1 MTDEKQDIGEL
12 LKTQR
17 ENLGLSIGDIY
28 EHTRINP
35 EFIKVLEAGQFN
47 LLPVAYAR
55 LFLKTYAQELNLD
68 VQDILFRFERSVALP
83 RERPPVPS
91 SPERGINRSAIF
103 ISLLA
108 FAVIAVVIIILNSRE
123 ETPLTAPLDTTTS
136 PLSIPDN
143 TESVISPEQ
152 ISISEEEMPPGMQD
166 SAKSVQEMQLRDNTE
181 SVIPSLSLSEN
192 QETPSARAAGTVTDT
207 SIVEETPSAQ
217 PALAVLSTYNLS
229 IPGVIAEGEFMILSG
244 VAREN
249 AHLSITADD
258 RGVFAGVLPM
268 GRQQRWLA
276 YDRFQVEIQRGSS
289 ISLSLQDQPLEFAS
303 PPDRGLRL
311 TIFRTLI
318 KVEELGDT
326 PSVPQTG
333 Q

>member
-1 MTDEKQDIGEL
+1 MSDQKQEIAEI

-35 EFIKVLEAGQFN
+35 EFIKVLEAGQFE
-47 LLPVAYAR
+47 LLSVAYAR
-55 LFLKTYAQELNLD
+55 LFLKTYAQALNLN
-68 VQDILFRFERSVALP
+68 VRDILTLFDRSVALS

-91 SPERGINRSAIF
+91 SPERGINRGAIF

-108 FAVIAVVIIILNSRE
+108 FAAIVVVIIILNSRE
-123 ETPLTAPLDTTTS
+123 ETPLIAPLDTTTS
-136 PLSIPDN
+136 PLPIPDS
-143 TESVISPEQ
+143 TESVISTEQ
-152 ISISEEEMPPGMQD
+152 ISISEEEMPPD
-166 SAKSVQEMQLRDNTE
+166 SAKSVHEMQLRDSTQ
-181 SVIPSLSLSEN
+181 SVMPSQPLSEN
-192 QETPSARAAGTVTDT
+192 QMMPSDIVAETPAS
-207 SIVEETPSAQ
+207 Q
-217 PALAVLSTYNLS
+217 PAPVVLSTYNLP
-229 IPGVIAEGEFMILSG
+229 IPDVIAEGEIMILSG

-249 AHLSITADD
+249 AHLSIIADD
-258 RGVFAGVLPM
+258 RGVFAGVLPV

-276 YDRFQVEIQRGSS
+276 HDRFQVEIQRASS
-289 ISLSLQDQPLEFAS
+289 ISLSLQDQPLEVAS

-326 PSVPQTG
+326 PSGPQIG
-333 Q
+333 R

>member
-1 MTDEKQDIGEL
+1 MTDKKQDIGEL

-35 EFIKVLEAGQFN
+35 EFIKVLESGQFDF
-47 LLPVAYAR
+47 LPVAYAR
-55 LFLKTYAQELNLD
+55 LFLKTYAQALNLN
-68 VQDILFRFERSVALP
+68 VRDIFILFERSVSLS
-83 RERPPVPS
+83 RERATVQSPPK
-91 SPERGINRSAIF
+91 RGIDRSKIF

-136 PLSIPDN
+136 PLPIPDS
-143 TESVISPEQ
+143 TESVIPPEQ
-152 ISISEEEMPPGMQD
+152 LSIYEEEMPLGMQD
-166 SAKSVQEMQLRDNTE
+166 SAKSAQEMQQRDSTE
-181 SVIPSLSLSEN
+181 SVMSSQPLSEN
-192 QETPSARAAGTVTDT
+192 QMMPSD
-207 SIVEETPSAQ
+207 IVEETPAFQ
-217 PALAVLSTYNLS
+217 PAPVVLSTYNLP
-229 IPGVIAEGEFMILSG
+229 IPVSIAEGEIMILSG

-258 RGVFAGVLPM
+258 RGVFAGVLPV

-276 YDRFQVEIQRGSS
+276 HDRFQVEIQRASS
-289 ISLSLQDQPLEFAS
+289 ISLSLQDQSLEVAS

-326 PSVPQTG
+326 PSGPQIG
-333 Q
+333 R

>member
-1 MTDEKQDIGEL
+1 MSDQKQEIADI

-17 ENLGLSIGDIY
+17 ENLGLSIDDIY

-35 EFIKVLEAGQFN
+35 EFIKVLEAGQFE

-55 LFLKTYAQELNLD
+55 LFLKTYAQALNLN
-68 VQDILFRFERSVALP
+68 VRDILTLFDRSVALP

-91 SPERGINRSAIF
+91 SPERGINRGAIF

-108 FAVIAVVIIILNSRE
+108 FAAIAVVIIILNSRE

-136 PLSIPDN
+136 PLPIPDS
-143 TESVISPEQ
+143 TESVISTEQ
-152 ISISEEEMPPGMQD
+152 ISISEEEMPPD
-166 SAKSVQEMQLRDNTE
+166 SAKSVHEMQLRDSTQ
-181 SVIPSLSLSEN
+181 SVMPSQPLSEN
-192 QETPSARAAGTVTDT
+192 QMM
-207 SIVEETPSAQ
+207 PSAQ
-217 PALAVLSTYNLS
+217 NTGIVAETPASQPAPVVLSTYNLP
-229 IPGVIAEGEFMILSG
+229 IPDVIAEGEIMILSG

-249 AHLSITADD
+249 AHLSIIADD
-258 RGVFAGVLPM
+258 RRVFAGVLPV

-276 YDRFQVEIQRGSS
+276 YDRFQVEIQRASS
-289 ISLSLQDQPLEFAS
+289 ISLSLQDQPLEVAS

-326 PSVPQTG
+326 PSGPQIG

>member
-1 MTDEKQDIGEL
+1 MSDQKQEIAEI

-35 EFIKVLEAGQFN
+35 EFIKVLEAGQFE

-55 LFLKTYAQELNLD
+55 LFLKTYAQALNLN
-68 VQDILFRFERSVALP
+68 VRDILSRFERSVALP
-83 RERPPVPS
+83 RERVTAPP

-123 ETPLTAPLDTTTS
+123 ETPPTAPLDTTTS
-136 PLSIPDN
+136 PLPIPDS
-143 TESVISPEQ
+143 TESVISTEQ
-152 ISISEEEMPPGMQD
+152 ISISEEEVLPD
-166 SAKSVQEMQLRDNTE
+166 SAKSVHEMQLRDSTE
-181 SVIPSLSLSEN
+181 SVM
-192 QETPSARAAGTVTDT
+192 
-207 SIVEETPSAQ
+207 PSAQ
-217 PALAVLSTYNLS
+217 TTGIVAETPASQPAPVVLSTYNLS
-229 IPGVIAEGEFMILSG
+229 IPDVIAEGEIMILSG

-258 RGVFAGVLPM
+258 RGVFAGVLPV

-276 YDRFQVEIQRGSS
+276 HDRFQVEIQRASS
-289 ISLSLQDQPLEFAS
+289 ISLSLQDQPLEVAS

-326 PSVPQTG
+326 PSGP
-333 Q
+333 

>member
-1 MTDEKQDIGEL
+1 MSDQKQEIAEL

-35 EFIKVLEAGQFN
+35 EFIKVLEAGQFD

-55 LFLKTYAQELNLD
+55 LFLKTYAQALNLN
-68 VQDILFRFERSVALP
+68 VRDILILFDRSVVLP
-83 RERPPVPS
+83 RERATALP

-108 FAVIAVVIIILNSRE
+108 FAVIAVVIIILNSRG

-136 PLSIPDN
+136 PLPIPDS
-143 TESVISPEQ
+143 TESVISTEQ
-152 ISISEEEMPPGMQD
+152 ISISEEEMPPEMQD
-166 SAKSVQEMQLRDNTE
+166 SAKSVQEMQLRDSTQ
-181 SVIPSLSLSEN
+181 SVMPSLSEN
-192 QETPSARAAGTVTDT
+192 QMMPSDIVAETPAS
-207 SIVEETPSAQ
+207 Q
-217 PALAVLSTYNLS
+217 PAPVVLSTYNLP
-229 IPGVIAEGEFMILSG
+229 IHGVIAEGEIMILSG

-258 RGVFAGVLPM
+258 RGVFAGVLPV

-276 YDRFQVEIQRGSS
+276 HDRFQVEIQRASS
-289 ISLSLQDQPLEFAS
+289 ISLSLQDQPLEVAS

-326 PSVPQTG
+326 PSGPQIG
-333 Q
+333 R

>member
-1 MTDEKQDIGEL
+1 MSDQKQEIAEL

-35 EFIKVLEAGQFN
+35 DFIKVLEAGQFD

-55 LFLKTYAQELNLD
+55 LFLKTYAQALNLN
-68 VQDILFRFERSVALP
+68 VRDILILFDRSVVLP
-83 RERPPVPS
+83 RERATALP

-108 FAVIAVVIIILNSRE
+108 FAVIAVVIIILNSRG
-123 ETPLTAPLDTTTS
+123 ETPLTAPLDTNTS
-136 PLSIPDN
+136 PLPIPDS
-143 TESVISPEQ
+143 TESVISTEQ
-152 ISISEEEMPPGMQD
+152 ISISEEEMPSD
-166 SAKSVQEMQLRDNTE
+166 SAKSVQEMQLRDSTQ
-181 SVIPSLSLSEN
+181 SVMPSLSEN
-192 QETPSARAAGTVTDT
+192 QMMPSDIVAETPAS
-207 SIVEETPSAQ
+207 Q
-217 PALAVLSTYNLS
+217 PAPVVLSTYNLP
-229 IPGVIAEGEFMILSG
+229 IHGVIAEGEIMILSG

-258 RGVFAGVLPM
+258 RGVFAGVLPV
-268 GRQQRWLA
+268 GQQQRWLA
-276 YDRFQVEIQRGSS
+276 HDRFQVEIQRASS
-289 ISLSLQDQPLEFAS
+289 ISLSLQDQPLEVAS
-303 PPDRGLRL
+303 RPDRGLRL

-326 PSVPQTG
+326 PSGPQIG
-333 Q
+333 R

>member
-1 MTDEKQDIGEL
+1 MSDQKQEIAEI

-35 EFIKVLEAGQFN
+35 EFIKVLEAGQFE

-55 LFLKTYAQELNLD
+55 LFLKTYAQALNLN
-68 VQDILFRFERSVALP
+68 VRDILSRFERSVALP
-83 RERPPVPS
+83 RERVTAPP

-123 ETPLTAPLDTTTS
+123 ETPPTAPLDTTTS
-136 PLSIPDN
+136 PLPIPDS
-143 TESVISPEQ
+143 TESVISTEQ
-152 ISISEEEMPPGMQD
+152 ISISEEEVLPD
-166 SAKSVQEMQLRDNTE
+166 SAKSVHEMQLRDSTQ
-181 SVIPSLSLSEN
+181 SVIPSARTTGIVA
-192 QETPSARAAGTVTDT
+192 ETPAS
-207 SIVEETPSAQ
+207 Q
-217 PALAVLSTYNLS
+217 PAPVVLSTYNLP
-229 IPGVIAEGEFMILSG
+229 IPDVIAEGEIMILSG

-258 RGVFAGVLPM
+258 RGVFAGVLPV

-276 YDRFQVEIQRGSS
+276 HDRFQVEIQRASS
-289 ISLSLQDQPLEFAS
+289 ISLSLQDQPLEVAS

-326 PSVPQTG
+326 PSGP
-333 Q
+333 

>member
-1 MTDEKQDIGEL
+1 MSDQKQEIAEL

-35 EFIKVLEAGQFN
+35 EFIKVLEAGQFEF
-47 LLPVAYAR
+47 LPVAYAR

-68 VQDILFRFERSVALP
+68 VEDILSRFDRSVALP
-83 RERPPVPS
+83 RERVSVPS
-91 SPERGINRSAIF
+91 PSERGINRSILF
-103 ISLLA
+103 ISVLV
-108 FAVIAVVIIILNSRE
+108 FALVVVVILFLNSRE
-123 ETPLTAPLDTTTS
+123 ETPLIAPLDTTTS
-136 PLSIPDN
+136 PLPMPDS
-143 TESVISPEQ
+143 TESGIPPAQ
-152 ISISEEEMPPGMQD
+152 ISISEEEVPRETQD
-166 SAKSVQEMQLRDNTE
+166 STQFLQEMQIRDSTE
-181 SVIPSLSLSEN
+181 SVMPSLSEN
-192 QETPSARAAGTVTDT
+192 QMMPSTGIVAQTPILDIS
-207 SIVEETPSAQ
+207 SQ
-217 PALAVLSTYNLS
+217 PAPGVLTTYNLP
-229 IPGVIAEGEFMILSG
+229 IPDVIAEGEIMILSG

-258 RGVFAGVLPM
+258 RGVFAGVLPV

-276 YDRFQVEIQRGSS
+276 HDRFQVEIQRASA
-289 ISLSLQDQPLEFAS
+289 ISLSLQDQPLEVAS

-318 KVEELGDT
+318 KVEELGEV
-326 PSVPQTG
+326 PSGPQTG

>member
-17 ENLGLSIGDIY
+17 ENLGLSIDDIY

-35 EFIKVLEAGQFN
+35 EFIKVLEADQFEF
-47 LLPVAYAR
+47 LPIAYAR
-55 LFLKTYAQELNLD
+55 LFLKTYAKELNLD

-136 PLSIPDN
+136 PLSIPDS

-152 ISISEEEMPPGMQD
+152 ISISSEEKD
-166 SAKSVQEMQLRDNTE
+166 SAKSVQEMQIQDSTE
-181 SVIPSLSLSEN
+181 SVMPS
-192 QETPSARAAGTVTDT
+192 D
-207 SIVEETPSAQ
+207 IVEETPASQ
-217 PALAVLSTYNLS
+217 PALAVLSTYNLPF
-229 IPGVIAEGEFMILSG
+229 PGVIAAEEIMTLSG
-244 VAREN
+244 VASETV
-249 AHLSITADD
+249 HLSITADG
-258 RGVFAGVLPM
+258 RGVFAGMLSPGM
-268 GRQQRWLA
+268 EQRWLA
-276 YDRFQVEIQRGSS
+276 HDHFQVEIQRAGP
-289 ISLSLQDQPLEFAS
+289 ISLSLQNQPLEFAS
-303 PPDRGLRL
+303 PPEHGLRL
-311 TIFRTLI
+311 TISRTLI
-318 KVEELGDT
+318 KVEELDKM
-326 PSVPQTG
+326 PSGPQIG
-333 Q
+333 R

>member
-1 MTDEKQDIGEL
+1 MSDQKQEIAEI

-35 EFIKVLEAGQFN
+35 EFIKVLEAGQFE

-55 LFLKTYAQELNLD
+55 LFLKTYAQALNLN
-68 VQDILFRFERSVALP
+68 VRDILSRFERSVALP
-83 RERPPVPS
+83 RERVTAPP

-123 ETPLTAPLDTTTS
+123 ETPPTAPLDTTTS
-136 PLSIPDN
+136 PLPIPDS
-143 TESVISPEQ
+143 TEVIPTEQ
-152 ISISEEEMPPGMQD
+152 ISISEEEVLPD
-166 SAKSVQEMQLRDNTE
+166 SAKSVHEMQLRDSTE
-181 SVIPSLSLSEN
+181 SVM
-192 QETPSARAAGTVTDT
+192 
-207 SIVEETPSAQ
+207 PSAQ
-217 PALAVLSTYNLS
+217 TTGIVAETPASQPAPVVLSTYNLS
-229 IPGVIAEGEFMILSG
+229 IPDVIAEGEIMILSG

-258 RGVFAGVLPM
+258 RGVFAGMLPV

-276 YDRFQVEIQRGSS
+276 HDHFQVEIQRASS
-289 ISLSLQDQPLEFAS
+289 ISLSLQDQPLEVAS

-326 PSVPQTG
+326 PSGP
-333 Q
+333 

>member
-1 MTDEKQDIGEL
+1 MSDQKQEIAEI

-17 ENLGLSIGDIY
+17 ENLGLSIDDIY

-55 LFLKTYAQELNLD
+55 LFLKTYAQALNLN
-68 VQDILFRFERSVALP
+68 VRDILSRFERSVSLP
-83 RERPPVPS
+83 RERATAPP

-108 FAVIAVVIIILNSRE
+108 FAVIAVVILFLNSRE
-123 ETPLTAPLDTTTS
+123 EAPLTAPIDTTTS
-136 PLSIPDN
+136 PLPIPDS
-143 TESVISPEQ
+143 TESVISTEQ
-152 ISISEEEMPPGMQD
+152 ISISEEEIPPEMQD
-166 SAKSVQEMQLRDNTE
+166 SAKSVQEMQLRDSTQ
-181 SVIPSLSLSEN
+181 SVIPSQPLSEN
-192 QETPSARAAGTVTDT
+192 QMM
-207 SIVEETPSAQ
+207 PSAQ
-217 PALAVLSTYNLS
+217 TTGIVAETPASQPAPVVLSTYNLP
-229 IPGVIAEGEFMILSG
+229 IHGVISEGEIMILSG

-258 RGVFAGVLPM
+258 RGVFAGVLPV
-268 GRQQRWLA
+268 GQQQSWLA
-276 YDRFQVEIQRGSS
+276 HDRFQVEIQRASS
-289 ISLSLQDQPLEFAS
+289 ISLSLQDQPLEVAS

-326 PSVPQTG
+326 PSGSQIG
-333 Q
+333 R

>member
-1 MTDEKQDIGEL
+1 MSDQKQEIAEI

-35 EFIKVLEAGQFN
+35 EFIKVLEAGQFE

-55 LFLKTYAQELNLD
+55 LFLKTYAQALNLN
-68 VQDILFRFERSVALP
+68 VRDILSRFERSVALP
-83 RERPPVPS
+83 RERVTAPP

-123 ETPLTAPLDTTTS
+123 ETPPTAPLDTTTS
-136 PLSIPDN
+136 PLPIPDS
-143 TESVISPEQ
+143 TESVISTEQ
-152 ISISEEEMPPGMQD
+152 ISISEEEVLPD
-166 SAKSVQEMQLRDNTE
+166 SAKSVHEMQLRDSTE
-181 SVIPSLSLSEN
+181 SVM
-192 QETPSARAAGTVTDT
+192 
-207 SIVEETPSAQ
+207 PSAQ
-217 PALAVLSTYNLS
+217 TTGIVAETPASQPAPVVLSTYNLS
-229 IPGVIAEGEFMILSG
+229 IPDVIAEGEIMILSG
-244 VAREN
+244 VARKN

-258 RGVFAGVLPM
+258 RGVFAGVLPV

-276 YDRFQVEIQRGSS
+276 HDRFQVEIQRASS
-289 ISLSLQDQPLEFAS
+289 ISLSLQDQPLEVAS

-326 PSVPQTG
+326 PSGP
-333 Q
+333 

>member
-1 MTDEKQDIGEL
+1 MSDQKQEIAEL

-35 EFIKVLEAGQFN
+35 EFIKALEAGQLDLF
-47 LLPVAYAR
+47 PVAYAR
-55 LFLKTYAQELNLD
+55 LFLKTYAQALNLN
-68 VQDILFRFERSVALP
+68 VRDILILFDRSVVLP
-83 RERPPVPS
+83 RERATALP

-108 FAVIAVVIIILNSRE
+108 FAVIAVVIIILNSRG

-136 PLSIPDN
+136 PLPIPDS
-143 TESVISPEQ
+143 TESVISTEQ
-152 ISISEEEMPPGMQD
+152 ISISEEEMPSD
-166 SAKSVQEMQLRDNTE
+166 SAKSVQEMQLRDSTQ
-181 SVIPSLSLSEN
+181 SVMPSLSEN
-192 QETPSARAAGTVTDT
+192 QMMPSDIVAETPAS
-207 SIVEETPSAQ
+207 Q
-217 PALAVLSTYNLS
+217 PAPVVLSTYNLP
-229 IPGVIAEGEFMILSG
+229 IHGVIAEGEIMILSG

-258 RGVFAGVLPM
+258 RGVFAGVLPV
-268 GRQQRWLA
+268 GRQQRWRA
-276 YDRFQVEIQRGSS
+276 HDRFQVEIQRASS
-289 ISLSLQDQPLEFAS
+289 ISLSLQGQPLEVAS

-326 PSVPQTG
+326 PSGPQIG
-333 Q
+333 R

>member
-1 MTDEKQDIGEL
+1 MSDQKQEIAEL
-12 LKTQR
+12 LKMQR

-28 EHTRINP
+28 EYTRINP
-35 EFIKVLEAGQFN
+35 EFIKVLEAGQFD

-55 LFLKTYAQELNLD
+55 LFLKTYAQALNLN
-68 VQDILFRFERSVALP
+68 VRNILILFEKSVALP
-83 RERPPVPS
+83 RERVIVQSP
-91 SPERGINRSAIF
+91 PERGIDRSKIF

-136 PLSIPDN
+136 PLPIPDS
-143 TESVISPEQ
+143 TESVISTEQ
-152 ISISEEEMPPGMQD
+152 ISISEEEMPPEMQD
-166 SAKSVQEMQLRDNTE
+166 SAKSVQEMQLRDSTE
-181 SVIPSLSLSEN
+181 FVMPSSLATRTSGDTGIVA
-192 QETPSARAAGTVTDT
+192 ETPTSQTV
-207 SIVEETPSAQ
+207 P
-217 PALAVLSTYNLS
+217 AVLSTYNLS
-229 IPGVIAEGEFMILSG
+229 IPGVIAEGEIMTLSG

-249 AHLSITADD
+249 AHLSITADG

-268 GRQQRWLA
+268 GQQQRWLA
-276 YDRFQVEIQRGSS
+276 HDRFQVEIQRAGST
-289 ISLSLQDQPLEFAS
+289 SLSLQNQPIEFAS

-326 PSVPQTG
+326 PSGSQTG
-333 Q
+333 R

>member
-1 MTDEKQDIGEL
+1 MSDQKQEIAEL

-35 EFIKVLEAGQFN
+35 DFIKVLEAGQFD

-55 LFLKTYAQELNLD
+55 LFLKTYAQALNLN
-68 VQDILFRFERSVALP
+68 VRDILILFDRSVVLP
-83 RERPPVPS
+83 RERATALP

-108 FAVIAVVIIILNSRE
+108 FAVIAVVIIILNSRG

-136 PLSIPDN
+136 PLPIPDS
-143 TESVISPEQ
+143 TESVISTEQ
-152 ISISEEEMPPGMQD
+152 ISISEEEMPSD
-166 SAKSVQEMQLRDNTE
+166 SAKSVQEMQLRDSTQ
-181 SVIPSLSLSEN
+181 SVMPSLSEN
-192 QETPSARAAGTVTDT
+192 QMMPSDIVAETPAS
-207 SIVEETPSAQ
+207 Q
-217 PALAVLSTYNLS
+217 PAPVVLSTYNLP
-229 IPGVIAEGEFMILSG
+229 IHGVIAEGEIMILSG

-258 RGVFAGVLPM
+258 RGVFAGVLPV
-268 GRQQRWLA
+268 GQQQRWLA
-276 YDRFQVEIQRGSS
+276 HDRFQVEIQRASS
-289 ISLSLQDQPLEFAS
+289 ISLSLQDQPLEVAS
-303 PPDRGLRL
+303 RPDRGLRL

-326 PSVPQTG
+326 PSGPQIG
-333 Q
+333 R

>member
-1 MTDEKQDIGEL
+1 MSDKKQEIAEI

-17 ENLGLSIGDIY
+17 ENLGLSIDDIY

-35 EFIKVLEAGQFN
+35 EFIKVLEAGQFE

-55 LFLKTYAQELNLD
+55 LFLKTYAQALNLN
-68 VQDILFRFERSVALP
+68 VRDILSRFERSVALP
-83 RERPPVPS
+83 RERVTAPP

-123 ETPLTAPLDTTTS
+123 ETPPTAPLDTTTS
-136 PLSIPDN
+136 PLPIPDS
-143 TESVISPEQ
+143 TESVISTEQ
-152 ISISEEEMPPGMQD
+152 ISISEEDMLSGMQD
-166 SAKSVQEMQLRDNTE
+166 SAKSVQEMQLRDSTE
-181 SVIPSLSLSEN
+181 SVMPSLSEN
-192 QETPSARAAGTVTDT
+192 QMMPSDIVAETPAF
-207 SIVEETPSAQ
+207 Q
-217 PALAVLSTYNLS
+217 PAPVVLSTYNLS
-229 IPGVIAEGEFMILSG
+229 IPGVIAEGEIMILSG
-244 VAREN
+244 VARET

-258 RGVFAGVLPM
+258 RGVFAGVLPV

-276 YDRFQVEIQRGSS
+276 YDRFQVQIQRASS
-289 ISLSLQDQPLEFAS
+289 ISFSLQDQPLEFAS

-311 TIFRTLI
+311 TIFRTLV

-326 PSVPQTG
+326 PSAP
-333 Q
+333 